1 MNSPTIVV
9 VGSTNTDMVIKAS
22 HLPQPGE
29 TILGGTFFMSAG
41 GKGANQAVAA
51 ARLGGS
57 VLFIA
62 KTGYDIFG
70 KQSVELFE
78 KEGIDISGIQRDH
91 YQPSGVALITV
102 DDKGENCIVV
112 APGANAALTPGD
124 INDVKEKIANASLL
138 LVQLEIPIE
147 TVEHVAGIASSNNVK
162 LVLNPAPAAKLSDE
176 LLKKVSII
184 TPNQKETEMLTGI
197 RVNDQAS
204 AKQAAE
210 FLHKKG
216 IDTVIITMGAM
227 GAFVFHQDKFS
238 MIPGHKVN
246 VVDTTAAGD
255 VFNGALVVALSEGD
269 TMEDAVAFACKAAA
283 ISVTRLGAQASAPT
297 REEVEG
303 LPDGRL

>member
-1 MNSPTIVV
+1 MVVLQPGQQSSHQTIHPSTSAQMNSASVVV

-22 HLPQPGE
+22 RLPQPGE

-124 INDVKEKIANASLL
+124 IDEVKEKIENASL
-138 LVQLEIPIE
+138 
-147 TVEHVAGIASSNNVK
+147 
-162 LVLNPAPAAKLSDE
+162 
-176 LLKKVSII
+176 
-184 TPNQKETEMLTGI
+184 
-197 RVNDQAS
+197 
-204 AKQAAE
+204 
-210 FLHKKG
+210 
-216 IDTVIITMGAM
+216 
-227 GAFVFHQDKFS
+227 
-238 MIPGHKVN
+238 
-246 VVDTTAAGD
+246 
-255 VFNGALVVALSEGD
+255 
-269 TMEDAVAFACKAAA
+269 
-283 ISVTRLGAQASAPT
+283 
-297 REEVEG
+297 
-303 LPDGRL
+303 